1 MTTDAKLKNKRLQK
15 LNPRAHIG
23 YLVGYDSTNIFR
35 IWIPHRG
42 EVISSRDVIFDEDEF
57 FDGKK
62 VDLDDNLAMTLDEY
76 VHQVQLPEQA
86 SRNEV
91 ILQEDDEI
99 VDWDLSGSDQPDG
112 LSDDGE
118 QLEIDEDLE
127 NIWTSD
133 RKENESHMDLE
144 ETIRTS
150 DRKEYESHMV
160 LEPDQETIRIS
171 GQYPE
176 SHMDLDPALLQAG
189 PTPPPS
195 ENSSLE
201 NFIGLAVKNLAVPA
215 QFEGV
220 KESDNINSDS
230 PNRAEFDENR
240 FTDFKETKIATAWQ
254 GAFLK
259 GRKFKAH
266 KRDLP
271 PPPENYSQ
279 LEQHPLRKAFEEA
292 QRQHLQE
299 HSRKGSWQVVERR
312 QAKDHQILSSMWVFI
327 YKTDK
332 HGFLVKCKARLVVC
346 GNQQKLGDLPTR
358 ATTLAGNTLRTL
370 LAISAKF
377 DLELKQVDVVNA
389 FVNCDLESST
399 NWSL

>member
-1 MTTDAKLKNKRLQK
+1 MRNKKRRDFRNQK
-15 LNPRAHIG
+15 LNSRAHIG

-35 IWIPHRG
+35 VWIPHRG

-62 VDLDDNLAMTLDEY
+62 VDLNDNLAITLDEY

-118 QLEIDEDLE
+118 QLEID
-127 NIWTSD
+127 
-133 RKENESHMDLE
+133 MDLE

-189 PTPPPS
+189 
-195 ENSSLE
+195 
-201 NFIGLAVKNLAVPA
+201 
-215 QFEGV
+215 
-220 KESDNINSDS
+220 
-230 PNRAEFDENR
+230 
-240 FTDFKETKIATAWQ
+240 
-254 GAFLK
+254 
-259 GRKFKAH
+259 
-266 KRDLP
+266 
-271 PPPENYSQ
+271 
-279 LEQHPLRKAFEEA
+279 
-292 QRQHLQE
+292 
-299 HSRKGSWQVVERR
+299 
-312 QAKDHQILSSMWVFI
+312 
-327 YKTDK
+327 
-332 HGFLVKCKARLVVC
+332 
-346 GNQQKLGDLPTR
+346 
-358 ATTLAGNTLRTL
+358 
-370 LAISAKF
+370 
-377 DLELKQVDVVNA
+377 
-389 FVNCDLESST
+389 
-399 NWSL
+399 

>member
-1 MTTDAKLKNKRLQK
+1 MRNQKKRLQK
-15 LNPRAHIG
+15 LNSRAHIG

-42 EVISSRDVIFDEDEF
+42 EIISSRDVIFDEDEF

-62 VDLDDNLAMTLDEY
+62 VDLNDNLAMTLDEY
-76 VHQVQLPEQA
+76 VHQVRLPEQV

-99 VDWDLSGSDQPDG
+99 VDWDLGGSDQPDG

-160 LEPDQETIRIS
+160 LEPDQETTRIS

-201 NFIGLAVKNLAVPA
+201 NFIGLAVKNFAVPA
-215 QFEGV
+215 Q
-220 KESDNINSDS
+220 
-230 PNRAEFDENR
+230 
-240 FTDFKETKIATAWQ
+240 
-254 GAFLK
+254 LK
-259 GRKFKAH
+259 G
-266 KRDLP
+266 
-271 PPPENYSQ
+271 
-279 LEQHPLRKAFEEA
+279 
-292 QRQHLQE
+292 
-299 HSRKGSWQVVERR
+299 
-312 QAKDHQILSSMWVFI
+312 
-327 YKTDK
+327 
-332 HGFLVKCKARLVVC
+332 
-346 GNQQKLGDLPTR
+346 
-358 ATTLAGNTLRTL
+358 
-370 LAISAKF
+370 
-377 DLELKQVDVVNA
+377 
-389 FVNCDLESST
+389 
-399 NWSL
+399 